1 MQMQDP
7 VTCLKK
13 FICNLRAFALI
24 DLATALAWKQCCCN
38 TIVRV
43 VLYQTGVNM
52 YIQNSLLECLCE
64 CKHLSWFYVIVLWF
78 EFSSNH
84 RWVRM
89 FARQIHAK
97 FMTCNHPGSI
107 HKHEF
112 AKLFQFEGN
121 HNIDYCSFL
130 FSLLWFVNKYVT
142 FNTEPCHNLTF
153 TAVSMW
159 TMIWYNC
166 FYRCSGGPWFDVIG
180 SDWCSETELKFFLST
195 FAKWHELVVGLFRT
209 EKIRGEICR
218 GTRTIETALGYWL
231 TDWLTATLD
240 LQKKEQ

>member
-13 FICNLRAFALI
+13 FMCNLCAFALI

-89 FARQIHAK
+89 LARQIHAK
-97 FMTCNHPGSI
+97 FMTCNHLGSI
-107 HKHEF
+107 HKREF

-130 FSLLWFVNKYVT
+130 FRLLWFVNKYVT
-142 FNTEPCHNLTF
+142 FNTEPCQNNHNWSSLSFDIT
-153 TAVSMW
+153 
-159 TMIWYNC
+159 IWSLQLC
-166 FYRCSGGPWFDVIG
+166 PCGPWFDIIVFTG
-180 SDWCSETELKFFLST
+180 
-195 FAKWHELVVGLFRT
+195 VQVGH
-209 EKIRGEICR
+209 
-218 GTRTIETALGYWL
+218 
-231 TDWLTATLD
+231 D
-240 LQKKEQ
+240 LM